1 VKEEQNKKV
10 SLRPNKAA
18 KSSLVANRCWGKI
31 RKLALKK
38 VYEVIEQSAAV
49 VICYLFGQ
57 LLSSSP
63 KEKKYFPLQMRN
75 QANKQLIYPIWKT
88 ETV

>member
-1 VKEEQNKKV
+1 M
-10 SLRPNKAA
+10 L
-18 KSSLVANRCWGKI
+18 GKI

-38 VYEVIEQSAAV
+38 AYEVTEPSVAS

-75 QANKQLIYPIWKT
+75 QANKQFIYAIWKT